1 MTYFLRYE
9 PDGLIS
15 MNILLIRIVFVIMLL
30 LAHRFRDKKT
40 LLSVSLFV
48 SVTLQVIMLLW
59 YTGDKS
65 LLLKEG
71 LPLYH
76 CRLAALMTAAGYVL
90 KKKSFTKYFAWLGL
104 IGAAIAFAFPDPM
117 PFVWPHVTNV
127 TYIGTHISIGMSSLI
142 LITGENTELKV
153 RPIVIYTLVM
163 NGVLALANHLFD
175 SNYGYLMRLPEMFP
189 FRFGRVELFV
199 IMFILIA
206 GGTYGCEKIYSSIK
220 KKSNDSCGVLS

>member
-30 LAHRFRDKKT
+30 LAYRFRDKKT

-90 KKKSFTKYFAWLGL
+90 KKKVLQSTLHGWGL
-104 IGAAIAFAFPDPM
+104 LELQLPLLF
-117 PFVWPHVTNV
+117 
-127 TYIGTHISIGMSSLI
+127 LI
-142 LITGENTELKV
+142 LCRL
-153 RPIVIYTLVM
+153 
-163 NGVLALANHLFD
+163 
-175 SNYGYLMRLPEMFP
+175 YGL
-189 FRFGRVELFV
+189 
-199 IMFILIA
+199 
-206 GGTYGCEKIYSSIK
+206 T
-220 KKSNDSCGVLS
+220 